1 MKLGDVKAEALRLM
15 FVTMEDEVNA
25 ENIGRYKHE
34 SRYAPYLMNM
44 DGSISRG
51 LQRVANERK
60 LGRKMAEITKFEGT
74 GYFVY
79 GRLPEDFLSISGL
92 SRYYNNRFETVKDY
106 KIYGNRKVSVPKR
119 DGVKYF
125 VEYHP
130 NAPKLPTDDTQEL
143 DVPTEVAMMIPYF
156 VKGELY
162 EEEDANAAVLARNL
176 FEQWLREYSTDA
188 ENYAV
193 ETVYTMGI

>member
-51 LQRVANERK
+51 LQRVANARK
-60 LGRKMAEITKFEGT
+60 IGAKVVEIENFEGT
-74 GYFVY
+74 SYFVY
-79 GRLPEDFLSISGL
+79 GALPEDFLSIKSVGRIYHDRL
-92 SRYYNNRFETVKDY
+92 ETVKDY
-106 KIYGNRKVSVPKR
+106 KIYGNSKISVPR
-119 DGVKYF
+119 LNGGKYV
-125 VEYHP
+125 VEYYP
-130 NAPKLPTDDTQEL
+130 KAPKLVADTDEL
-143 DVPTEVAMMIPYF
+143 DVPNEVASMIPYF

-176 FEQWLREYSTDA
+176 FEQWLGEYSNDA
-188 ENYAV
+188 ENYSV
-193 ETVYTMGI
+193 ESVYTMGI